1 MPFEVLGNLAKVHHA
16 NDLSQGFP
24 DWDTPRFIQQA
35 MIDAVQNEEN
45 QYVRPQGHPAL
56 CEQIASHYSLLFGR

>member
-1 MPFEVLGNLAKVHHA
+1 MAFEVLGEASRKVGA
-16 NDLSQGFP
+16 FDMAQGFP

-45 QYVRPQGHPAL
+45 
-56 CEQIASHYSLLFGR
+56 